1 MERILP
7 IIQEDIKG
15 EMPSYL
21 VGFRLHITTISP
33 LSLGKT
39 CYLLMRINV
48 E

>member
-1 MERILP
+1 MERILS
-7 IIQEDIKG
+7 IIEEDIKG
-15 EMPSYL
+15 GIPSYF
-21 VGFRLHITTISP
+21 VGFCLQITTILP